1 MPQQETSLHEFNT
14 TEILRVVWEA
24 FAGFSRSLGAR
35 NTSGYF
41 SIMGDRGIYGKAFEN
56 CNTEGLIPQH
66 TDKWNCPSFHH
77 IVLKVYHS
85 AINMGLVIPHAP
97 HQELDWNQANG
108 AFHFTD
114 EGIRYFSEGFI
125 SIDDPGYLG
134 EALLELKRRTDY
146 IEDGQIELL
155 LEAQRCFKSGCFR
168 AGMVVIGVACE
179 DACLGLLDAI
189 PINCQAPAS
198 GSTLYGDWSSYCNVT
213 LAFCRYAD

>member
-1 MPQQETSLHEFNT
+1 MPQQDTRLHEFNT
-14 TEILRVVWEA
+14 PEILRVVWKT
-24 FAGFSRSLGAR
+24 FAGFARSPGAR
-35 NTSGYF
+35 NTSRYF
-41 SIMGDRGIYGKAFEN
+41 SILGDREIYDTAFEN
-56 CNTEGLIPQH
+56 CNAAGLIPQR
-66 TDKWNCPSFHH
+66 TNKWNCPSFQH

-97 HQELDWNQANG
+97 HQALDWNQGNG

-134 EALLELKRRTDY
+134 EALYELKGRTHL

-155 LEAQRCFKSGCFR
+155 LEAQRCVKSGCFR
-168 AGMVVIGVACE
+168 AGILVIGIACE

-189 PINCQAPAS
+189 PINCQAPSS
-198 GSTLYGDWSSYCNVT
+198 GS
-213 LAFCRYAD
+213 